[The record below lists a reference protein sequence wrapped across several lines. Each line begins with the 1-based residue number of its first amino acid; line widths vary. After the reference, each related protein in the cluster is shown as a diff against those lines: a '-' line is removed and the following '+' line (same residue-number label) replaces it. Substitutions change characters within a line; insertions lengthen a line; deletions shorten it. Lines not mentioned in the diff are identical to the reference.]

1 MKVLLSGASG
11 LVGTALSKSLSSDG
25 HQVLRLVR
33 GSFPASDADAIA
45 WSAVEGTVDTQA
57 LAAHG
62 RLDAVV
68 HLAGEGIANR
78 RWTTAQKARL
88 RDSRGIGTRG
98 LAEAVAE
105 LPEPPGVLVS
115 ASAIGWY
122 GDRGAE
128 WVDET
133 DEPGEMF
140 LSDVCRDWEAAT
152 IPAREA
158 GIRVVNHRI
167 GVVLSA
173 NGGALTKMLLPF
185 KLGLGGRVGPGDQY
199 WSWITLDDLVASI
212 RHVIDTETISGPVN
226 AVAPAPATNLE
237 FTKSLGKALR
247 RPTIF
252 PMPAFVARLML
263 GQMADELLLGG
274 ARIRAS
280 VLEQTGFQWTHREL
294 AEALVDV
301 LS

>member
-11 LVGTALSKSLSSDG
+11 LVGSALSKSLSSDG

-33 GSFPASDADAIA
+33 GSSPASNADAIT

-57 LAAHG
+57 LAKHG

-78 RWTTAQKARL
+78 RWTAAQKARL
-88 RDSRGIGTRG
+88 RDSRVIGTRG
-98 LAEAVAE
+98 VAEAVAG

-140 LSDVCRDWEAAT
+140 LSDLCRDWEAAT
-152 IPAREA
+152 TTAREA

-185 KLGLGGRVGPGDQY
+185 KLGLGGRVGSGDQY

-237 FTKSLGKALR
+237 FTKSLGKVLR
-247 RPTIF
+247 RPTLF

-280 VLEQTGFQWTHREL
+280 VLEQTGFRWAHPEL
-294 AEALVDV
+294 DEALVDV

>member
-45 WSAVEGTVDTQA
+45 WSAVEGTVATQA

-88 RDSRGIGTRG
+88 RDSRVIGTRG

-152 IPAREA
+152 TPAREA

-185 KLGLGGRVGPGDQY
+185 KLGLGGRVGAGDQY

-212 RHVIDTETISGPVN
+212 RHVIDTETISGPGN
-226 AVAPAPATNLE
+226 AVAPAPSTNLE

-294 AEALVDV
+294 DEALVDV

>member
-88 RDSRGIGTRG
+88 RDSRVIGTRG

-280 VLEQTGFQWTHREL
+280 VLEQTGFQWTHPEL
-294 AEALVDV
+294 DEALVDV

>member
-33 GSFPASDADAIA
+33 GSSPASNADAIT
-45 WSAVEGTVDTQA
+45 WSAVEGTVDTEA
-57 LAAHG
+57 LATHG

-78 RWTTAQKARL
+78 RWTAAQKARL
-88 RDSRGIGTRG
+88 RDSRVIGTRG
-98 LAEAVAE
+98 VAEAVAG

-140 LSDVCRDWEAAT
+140 LSDLCRDWEAAT
-152 IPAREA
+152 TTAREA

-185 KLGLGGRVGPGDQY
+185 KLGLGGRVGSGDQY

-237 FTKSLGKALR
+237 FTKSLGKVLR
-247 RPTIF
+247 RPTLF

-280 VLEQTGFQWTHREL
+280 VLEQTGFRWTHPEL
-294 AEALVDV
+294 DEALADV

>member
-11 LVGTALSKSLSSDG
+11 LVGTALTKSLSSDG

-33 GSFPASDADAIA
+33 GSSPASDADAIT

-88 RDSRGIGTRG
+88 RDSRVIGTRG

-152 IPAREA
+152 TPAREA

-212 RHVIDTETISGPVN
+212 RHVSDTETVSGPVN
-226 AVAPAPATNLE
+226 TVAPAPSPHLE

-294 AEALVDV
+294 DEALVDV

>member
-78 RWTTAQKARL
+78 RWTKAQKARL
-88 RDSRGIGTRG
+88 RDSRVIGTRG

-185 KLGLGGRVGPGDQY
+185 KLGLGGRVGSGDQY

-280 VLEQTGFQWTHREL
+280 VLEQTGFQWTHPEL
-294 AEALVDV
+294 DEALVDV

>member
-78 RWTTAQKARL
+78 RWTKAQKARL
-88 RDSRGIGTRG
+88 RDSRVIGTRG

-152 IPAREA
+152 TPAREA

-185 KLGLGGRVGPGDQY
+185 KLGLGGRVGSGDQY

-226 AVAPAPATNLE
+226 AVAPAPSTNLE
-237 FTKSLGKALR
+237 FTKSLGNALR

-294 AEALVDV
+294 DEALVDV